1 MRNVPK
7 RRIANLAASQKHL
20 GHWLWL
26 PWGFAEP
33 LPPSH
38 QPFHLSAP
46 DAISPA
52 PLSPFLPPSQPP
64 YLPFPIPPPPSSRL
78 TVSTR
83 SHHQHPT
90 HFLNIIVIFHTIWR
104 ALHDPHTLGIANK
117 VPEPPHTRAGCAQH
131 RSRPISP
138 PRNRPL
144 ADPKAL

>member
-1 MRNVPK
+1 MCPNAGLQTSLHPRNISAIGYGCPGD
-7 RRIANLAASQKHL
+7 SQSRCHRATS
-20 GHWLWL
+20 
-26 PWGFAEP
+26 PFIFP
-33 LPPSH
+33 LLMLFPS
-38 QPFHLSAP
+38 S
-46 DAISPA
+46 
-52 PLSPFLPPSQPP
+52 LSPFLPPSQPP

-117 VPEPPHTRAGCAQH
+117 VPEPPHARAGCAQH

-144 ADPKAL
+144 GDPKAL